1 MISLFNRVI
10 NFVIPRFQ
18 THPDPETLRT
28 SLLALEMIQSTRLRE
43 DWRIHT
49 WKIESFMTDIRNP
62 MEASTHDDYATTSG
76 NKWVCL
82 KRGLITPQMV
92 ICFNRK
98 WMKIMIQQYSA
109 GDFRVSDF
117 QTNPSPLS
125 TALRWSSCWWRP
137 IYCLPQNEDEFPWD
151 LSRTPSRIPSSVP

>member
-28 SLLALEMIQSTRLRE
+28 SLLALEMIESTRLRE

-98 WMKIMIQQYSA
+98 
-109 GDFRVSDF
+109 
-117 QTNPSPLS
+117 
-125 TALRWSSCWWRP
+125 
-137 IYCLPQNEDEFPWD
+137 
-151 LSRTPSRIPSSVP
+151 